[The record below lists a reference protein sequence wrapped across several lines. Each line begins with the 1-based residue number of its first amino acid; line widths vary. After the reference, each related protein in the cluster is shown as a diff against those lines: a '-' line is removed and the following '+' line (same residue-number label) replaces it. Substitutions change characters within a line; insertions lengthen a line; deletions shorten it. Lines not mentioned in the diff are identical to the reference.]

1 MPIARILNTN
11 GPTWVQFDNQ
21 DNPLDS
27 VTKSASSLAALMRGD
42 SDDDGTRSAMGA
54 RLMAPLEEGARIVC
68 IGLNYRAHAAES
80 GHAEPARP
88 VVFFRTRESLV
99 GPEEA
104 MILPQES
111 ERFDWEGELAVVIG
125 KDGRRIAE
133 EDAMDHVL
141 GYTCLN
147 DGSIRDW
154 QKHTS
159 QFGPGKNFDNSGSI
173 GPWIALAEDAGE
185 PGAMQLTTRRNG
197 TIVQQ
202 SGVHDLIFAI
212 PALIAYVSTFMALR
226 TGDII
231 ATGTPSGVGGARKP
245 PVFLS
250 AGDEITVEISGI
262 GTLRNPVI
270 AD

>member
-1 MPIARILNTN
+1 
-11 GPTWVQFDNQ
+11 
-21 DNPLDS
+21 
-27 VTKSASSLAALMRGD
+27 
-42 SDDDGTRSAMGA
+42 
-54 RLMAPLEEGARIVC
+54 
-68 IGLNYRAHAAES
+68 
-80 GHAEPARP
+80 
-88 VVFFRTRESLV
+88 
-99 GPEEA
+99 
-104 MILPQES
+104 MILPRES
-111 ERFDWEGELAVVIG
+111 ERFDWEGELAIVIG
-125 KDGRRIAE
+125 KGGRRIAE
-133 EDAMDHVL
+133 EDAMNHVL
-141 GYTCLN
+141 GYSCLN

-173 GPWIALAEDAGE
+173 GPWIALAEAAGE